1 MRANLQAQNRAALPN
16 LPDIRR
22 IAENMEQYF
31 GRETGSTG
39 VYRWVREL
47 TEKADPV
54 VKPMQVATAGVWV
67 ADEVAVNVEGKKY
80 WLFNVMDSDTR
91 LVLAAYLSPAR
102 TTRAAA
108 TASARET
115 GQAYKD
121 TCRILGRGGK
131 LGADDRLPS
140 KRNSTP
146 RKPAIPSPRNARE
159 INFSPPQATRHEAT

>member
-1 MRANLQAQNRAALPN
+1 
-16 LPDIRR
+16 
-22 IAENMEQYF
+22 MEQYF

-47 TEKADPV
+47 TEKADSV
-54 VKPMQVATAGVWV
+54 VNPMQVATSGVWV
-67 ADEVAVNVEGKKY
+67 ADEVAVNVEVKKY

-91 LVLAAYLSPAR
+91 YVLAAYLSPVR

-121 TCRILGRGGK
+121 TCRILGRGDK
-131 LGADDRLPS
+131 LGADDGLPG
-140 KRNSTP
+140 KRNITP
-146 RKPAIPSPRNARE
+146 SNPAGRHPTPNRETRKLKEARK
-159 INFSPPQATRHEAT
+159 

>member
-1 MRANLQAQNRAALPN
+1 MQVNLQAPNRATLPN

-22 IAENMEQYF
+22 ITGNMEQYF

-47 TEKADPV
+47 TEKADSV
-54 VKPMQVATAGVWV
+54 VNPMQVAAAGVWV
-67 ADEVAVNVEGKKY
+67 ADEVAVNVESKKY

-91 LVLAAYLSPAR
+91 FVLAAYLSPAR

-121 TCRILGRGGK
+121 TCRILGRGDK
-131 LGADDRLPS
+131 LGADDGY
-140 KRNSTP
+140 
-146 RKPAIPSPRNARE
+146 PANG
-159 INFSPPQATRHEAT
+159 T